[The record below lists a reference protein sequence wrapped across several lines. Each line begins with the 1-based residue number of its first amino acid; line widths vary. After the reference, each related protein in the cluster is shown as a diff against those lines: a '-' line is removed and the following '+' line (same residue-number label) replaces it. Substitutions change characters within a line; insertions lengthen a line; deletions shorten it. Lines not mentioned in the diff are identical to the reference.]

1 MPFQDQP
8 KDLKAKHI
16 TPFEIELTWATPSVY
31 LRGSYRYH
39 VFYQM
44 KNSTENSVVTLVEQH
59 TLTDLIPDVVYTIW
73 VTAEKDKFMGDPSDS
88 IECHTPRCG
97 KLQRWFTAF
106 TFLICLKISVE
117 VKNTKKRVKIIVL
130 LLVYLIILYRFS
142 RS

>member
-16 TPFEIELTWATPSVY
+16 TPFEIELTWETPSVY

-97 KLQRWFTAF
+97 KLQRWFTACYVSNLF
-106 TFLICLKISVE
+106 R
-117 VKNTKKRVKIIVL
+117 N
-130 LLVYLIILYRFS
+130 FS
-142 RS
+142 RSEEY